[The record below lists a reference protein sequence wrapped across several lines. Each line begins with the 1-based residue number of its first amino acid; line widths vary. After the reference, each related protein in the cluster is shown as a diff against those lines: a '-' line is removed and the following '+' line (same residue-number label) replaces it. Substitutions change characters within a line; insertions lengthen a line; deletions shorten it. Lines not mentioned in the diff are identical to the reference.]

1 MEKKIG
7 RLAMRHEGQQWNA
20 YYALENTMNG
30 AIFLGSIAM
39 VAVAENPERKQA
51 FMNMMRDVV
60 SDIMEERLGVRP
72 EWGEPQAA
80 PEHERSGHS

>member
-1 MEKKIG
+1 MEKIG

-20 YYALENTMNG
+20 YYALADTMNG
-30 AIFLGSIAM
+30 AIFLGSITMA
-39 VAVAENPERKQA
+39 AIAENPARKQA

-60 SDIMEERLGVRP
+60 SDILEERLGVRL
-72 EWGEPQAA
+72 EWGGPQAA